1 MKNNKIYQKL
11 IYIISILT
19 FCIFTFELF
28 ANRILPLKYRYIFVG
43 VFILLFFIFGLFIFG
58 RSKNK
63 ALRVIISIFLILFTA
78 AFIMGT
84 RYLKKGVKTYSNISK
99 TNKKSSYEFSL
110 VVKKDSLLEKLE
122 DVTDEKVVVAYDHDQ
137 KNINLFKKEIEL
149 KENKSLVYESGKD
162 YLSNAEDLIEGQ
174 SEIILLNESYR
185 SSIGE
190 KLPNFSRDTKVIY
203 SLILTKEE
211 ASKLEGKE
219 VDLGQ
224 PFNIYISGTDAFG
237 EIDINGRTDVNLIL
251 SINPKD
257 RVVMMTTVPRDSY
270 LPIAGGGYDE
280 YDKFTHSGIY
290 GIESSIETL
299 ERTFDTTIDYYI
311 KVNFSSLIEMVNAM
325 DYVDVVNVR
334 GFKPVFSDEYFPR
347 GFLRVNGEQALHFA
361 RERKA
366 LSDGDYSRGRNH
378 MRLLEA
384 MIKRATSPSILLN
397 YDKLLDVAV
406 KYMDTNIPYNTL
418 IDLVNNQ
425 LENNKD
431 WKILKQDLK
440 GEGVFGMPS
449 FAMPSHELWMF
460 QPYDDS
466 IVEISE
472 NFSMFLDGKNP
483 FEERKNAEI
492 QSQEA
497 ENPSEELGE
506 PVEENPEQ
514 APNEVSDDQIDND
527 ENDQPL
533 TFSEQEDK
541 SEAEIIKE
549 LKLVYPEPYNYQDL
563 YEEN

>member
-1 MKNNKIYQKL
+1 
-11 IYIISILT
+11 
-19 FCIFTFELF
+19 
-28 ANRILPLKYRYIFVG
+28 
-43 VFILLFFIFGLFIFG
+43 
-58 RSKNK
+58 
-63 ALRVIISIFLILFTA
+63 
-78 AFIMGT
+78 MGT

-190 KLPNFSRDTKVIY
+190 KLSNFSRDTKVIY

-211 ASKLEGKE
+211 AGKLEGKE

-257 RVVMMTTVPRDSY
+257 RVAMMTTVPRDSY

-397 YDKLLDVAV
+397 YDELLDVAV

-440 GEGVFGMPS
+440 GEGVFGLPS

-466 IVEISE
+466 IVEIYE

-527 ENDQPL
+527 ENNQPL

-541 SEAEIIKE
+541 SEGEIIKE

-563 YEEN
+563 YEED